1 MPDTTPY
8 LMPDISKWNGNAGLS
23 AAAAKQVA
31 TVAKAIMVKAT
42 EDKTYTF
49 GAYASSILHAVA
61 AGLGAAAY
69 HFVGNSP
76 GADQAHHVWS
86 VVQRS
91 GVSAICID
99 WEGGSRAVALELH
112 ATLKTL
118 AGPHD
123 IKVGAYEGS
132 WAREHG
138 GGLPGCDFT
147 LIPAYGGSTLNP
159 SYKQDPYAGW
169 QYTNGTTNGTKM
181 PSEIPGI
188 GHCDVS
194 VIERPELLGF
204 KVAPA
209 KPVHKPPVQHPGH
222 APSPFIPVMADAVK
236 LATEHYLGRK
246 KDKRPMDAAAIAKT
260 HRLIEAASSALV
272 IK

>member
-1 MPDTTPY
+1 MPVF
-8 LMPDISKWNGNAGLS
+8 LMPDISDNQGKDGLS

-42 EDKTYTF
+42 QDKGYTF
-49 GAYASSILHAVA
+49 EAFASSIAHARA
-61 AGLGAAAY
+61 AGLETAAY

-76 GADQAHHVWS
+76 GIEQAHHVWS
-86 VVQRS
+86 VVLGS

-99 WEGGSRAVALELH
+99 WEGGSRQVALDLH
-112 ATLKTL
+112 ATLKGI
-118 AGPHD
+118 AEPHG

-147 LIPAYGGSTLNP
+147 IIPAYGDSTLNP
-159 SYKQDPYAGW
+159 EYKQAPYAGW
-169 QYTNGTTNGTKM
+169 QYTNGVVNGTKL
-181 PSEIPGI
+181 PSAIPGI

-204 KVAPA
+204 KVTPPVAKKPA
-209 KPVHKPPVQHPGH
+209 KPAKPKRHPATDYGRVTLICVRH
-222 APSPFIPVMADAVK
+222 IVK
-236 LATEHYLGRK
+236 HVA
-246 KDKRPMDAAAIAKT
+246 KRHGPLKQSRRDLTTAAIA
-260 HRLIEAASSALV
+260 ALQHALDV
-272 IK
+272 KP